1 MHISLYIYRDI
12 LSYSRPSGS
21 RNENTVRRNNPLRD
35 IGAFLTP
42 DGSAP
47 KSFRYHLRVNTT
59 PTQTLFHPHSQ
70 GVVLNLCANTVGRLQ
85 YGARPNV
92 YTPPPRRPP
101 PPPRRHMPSALTA
114 TDRPTDDRSR
124 SVRGVCHPRRI
135 IIVFN
140 FFVFFFRRPPA
151 RQSPSSECNSPWHH
165 YIYSRVY
172 T

>member
-1 MHISLYIYRDI
+1 MERDI

-35 IGAFLTP
+35 IGALLTP
-42 DGSAP
+42 DGGAP
-47 KSFRYHLRVNTT
+47 KSFRYHPRVSTT

-92 YTPPPRRPP
+92 YTPTPRLPPPTPPP

-114 TDRPTDDRSR
+114 ADRPTTDRDR
-124 SVRGVCHPRRI
+124 CGVCAIH
-135 IIVFN
+135 VALLLFLT
-140 FFVFFFRRPPA
+140 FLYFSSDAPPC
-151 RQSPSSECNSPWHH
+151 PTIP
-165 YIYSRVY
+165 VVGV
-172 T
+172 

>member
-1 MHISLYIYRDI
+1 MHIYIYRERDI

-42 DGSAP
+42 DGGAP
-47 KSFRYHLRVNTT
+47 KSFRYHPRVNTT

-92 YTPPPRRPP
+92 YTPPPRLPP
-101 PPPRRHMPSALTA
+101 PTPPALTA

-135 IIVFN
+135 IVFN
-140 FFVFFFRRPPA
+140 FFVFFFRRP
-151 RQSPSSECNSPWHH
+151 RQSPSSECNSPWHQ
-165 YIYSRVY
+165 YIHSRVY